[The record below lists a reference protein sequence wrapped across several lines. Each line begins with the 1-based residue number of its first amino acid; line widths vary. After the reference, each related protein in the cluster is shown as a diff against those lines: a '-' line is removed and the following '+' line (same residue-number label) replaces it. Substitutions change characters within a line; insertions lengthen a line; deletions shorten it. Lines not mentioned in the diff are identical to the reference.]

1 MRHQDRE
8 VSRMMSLELA
18 RIRLNALQRAQ
29 DRATNPEFK
38 LLWKQKRAALV
49 KILQSGN
56 SHDELSG
63 ELL

>member
-1 MRHQDRE
+1 
-8 VSRMMSLELA
+8 MMSLELA